1 MYSSVFLLSCLH
13 GSLMWDKYSP
23 KAQFKPPQVY
33 GLVSAN
39 NLIHF

>member
-1 MYSSVFLLSCLH
+1 MYSSVFLLSNY